1 MSASAR
7 NLLRGITVVSLEQAV
22 AAPLATARLADAGA
36 RVIKIERKGT
46 GDFAR
51 QYDKFV
57 HGECSYFT
65 WLNRGKESVELDLKD
80 SKSISLVRNMLRKAD
95 IFVQNLAPGATARLG
110 LGSEDL
116 RHEHNHLITMDI
128 SGYGESGPMASLPA
142 YDLLVQAESGL
153 CVTSGTTA
161 DNPTR
166 VGVSIVDIATG
177 INAHGGIVQALFAR
191 ERAQTG
197 GVGLKTSLFATASE
211 LMTVP
216 YLQQLHTGAP
226 PVNAG
231 LAHPSIAPYGAFP
244 TRDAGKKVLI
254 SIQNEREWQRLCDDA
269 LGVKGLR
276 DDSRFKTPDLRVR
289 HRAEL
294 DQILAEIMAQH
305 PRSVVMQRLRAANIA
320 CARVCDVA
328 DLVDHPQL
336 QTTQCML
343 PVGQLARVVSPPV
356 AVVNDSQPPGPTGVP
371 ATSSGDLLGAVP
383 RLGEHTAAVWAE
395 FGNEA
400 TC

>member
-1 MSASAR
+1 MC
-7 NLLRGITVVSLEQAV
+7 L
-22 AAPLATARLADAGA
+22 
-36 RVIKIERKGT
+36 
-46 GDFAR
+46 
-51 QYDKFV
+51 
-57 HGECSYFT
+57 
-65 WLNRGKESVELDLKD
+65 
-80 SKSISLVRNMLRKAD
+80 
-95 IFVQNLAPGATARLG
+95 
-110 LGSEDL
+110 
-116 RHEHNHLITMDI
+116 
-128 SGYGESGPMASLPA
+128 
-142 YDLLVQAESGL
+142 
-153 CVTSGTTA
+153 
-161 DNPTR
+161 
-166 VGVSIVDIATG
+166 
-177 INAHGGIVQALFAR
+177 
-191 ERAQTG
+191 
-197 GVGLKTSLFATASE
+197 
-211 LMTVP
+211 
-216 YLQQLHTGAP
+216 P
-226 PVNAG
+226 PVQRSSTG
-231 LAHPSIAPYGAFP
+231 LPHVF
-244 TRDAGKKVLI
+244 TKVPRCVHHVLYVCFG
-254 SIQNEREWQRLCDDA
+254 SNWVKPCRQRLCDDA